1 MSDINYE
8 HLAKNLVK
16 KVMDIYEVPSNV
28 HELFLTKEA
37 FYRII
42 DYSLDMN
49 NIQSMQFFL
58 DYVGIEEGCVVQ
70 DLGTQVIVCHEDFDY
85 KLQIDSGGLG
95 DFFSHGFEVVLIVC
109 VLAILTTEG
118 ISFSARSAKEIGAF
132 LLFAKDVEKLSK
144 IRIKLKLIILLQIII
159 NLIS

>member
-118 ISFSARSAKEIGAF
+118 ISFSARSAKEIGTF
-132 LLFAKDVEKLSK
+132 LA
-144 IRIKLKLIILLQIII
+144 
-159 NLIS
+159 